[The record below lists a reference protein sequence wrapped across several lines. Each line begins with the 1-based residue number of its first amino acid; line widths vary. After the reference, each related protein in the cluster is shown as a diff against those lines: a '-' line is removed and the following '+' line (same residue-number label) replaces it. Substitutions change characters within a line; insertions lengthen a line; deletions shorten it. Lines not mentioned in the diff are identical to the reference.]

1 MDTEKRRL
9 RMLNRWVPKGCKLVS
24 LLLVLVMVFS
34 GCGGTEVERYLK
46 KYAKPVDFEQGLDD
60 KIFGNAD
67 NYRFFFAGE
76 IHQQTM
82 IYPAKKMML
91 QYLHENQG
99 VNYLLMEEGMGA
111 GLLIDHYIQ
120 TGDEEILNFALEC
133 KKGLHTDAEL
143 ERDLWQWLYEYNSQ
157 QPEDKKIH
165 AIGIDIEFN
174 TVATLKGLTL
184 LIQNPEQVE
193 DEWKTLYQK
202 AITIK
207 RDSYDEQAVKAFSE
221 LIHLTF
227 PEGQNEKKMRE
238 VFGDNYDIAVRI
250 YDNMVFA
257 STPEFYNSK
266 FHTDTDI
273 TFYDKRDEHAIEVI
287 RWLLNRLPED
297 AKFFAQY
304 GAAHTYQ
311 KEMPLTNYNQKYNRL
326 GMRLN
331 EGRFPLKGQVCTIPY
346 FIFQKGE
353 ESREV
358 ESNLFY
364 SDWLQDYV
372 DEPTFISLDEEDSP
386 FSKEGVVA
394 LKEGCEG
401 VLTDYFQKILILPN
415 SEEAPEIQCEKFRDD
430 LAGIEYSSVRAL
442 EVCIDKHLN
451 EPSHE
456 DNAQHLSEMN
466 CLYVPPVCLENTEK
480 IDNIIVAPA
489 WVQVSFEQN
498 EFKYLFEHHF
508 ADENAYQLAQYYYK
522 QEKNNPTILE
532 AENTPVY
539 SYDGGIDE
547 RWYVWMQDEQ
557 CFVLRRLK
565 NGSGMAEKDLLLC
578 SAQKLMLNTEHS
590 NIKSMS

>member
-1 MDTEKRRL
+1 
-9 RMLNRWVPKGCKLVS
+9 MLSKEVLKACKLVS

-46 KYAKPVDFEQGLDD
+46 KYAKPVDFEQGLDN
-60 KIFGNAD
+60 KTFGNAND
-67 NYRFFFAGE
+67 YRFFFAGE

-133 KKGLHTDAEL
+133 KKGLHTDAEP

-165 AIGIDIEFN
+165 AIGIDAEFN
-174 TVATLKGLTL
+174 INAMIKGISLLVEQPDKVSKEWKMLFEEPMGDEKQSFAKVVPLLLPLEKHEKELRDIFGENYEIVVRIAGYLTSFVSY
-184 LIQNPEQVE
+184 IQNGGSGQLG
-193 DEWKTLYQK
+193 DELY
-202 AITIK
+202 
-207 RDSYDEQAVKAFSE
+207 SF
-221 LIHLTF
+221 
-227 PEGQNEKKMRE
+227 
-238 VFGDNYDIAVRI
+238 
-250 YDNMVFA
+250 
-257 STPEFYNSK
+257 
-266 FHTDTDI
+266 
-273 TFYDKRDEHAIEVI
+273 RDEHSLENI
-287 RWLLNRLPED
+287 RFLLNTLPED

-353 ESREV
+353 ESKEV
-358 ESNLFY
+358 ESVLFY
-364 SDWLQDYV
+364 SDWLEDYV

-401 VLTDYFQKILILPN
+401 VLTDYFQKVLILPN

-498 EFKYLFEHHF
+498 GFKYLFEHHF

-578 SAQKLMLNTEHS
+578 SAQKLMLNTERS
-590 NIKSMS
+590 NIKSTS

>member
-1 MDTEKRRL
+1 
-9 RMLNRWVPKGCKLVS
+9 MLSKQVLKACKLVS

-46 KYAKPVDFEQGLDD
+46 KYAKPVDFEQGLNDET
-60 KIFGNAD
+60 FGNAH
-67 NYRFFFAGE
+67 NYRFFLAGE
-76 IHQQTM
+76 VHWQTM
-82 IYPAKKMML
+82 IYPSKKMML

-207 RDSYDEQAVKAFSE
+207 RDSYDEQAVKAFNE
-221 LIHLTF
+221 LIHLTY
-227 PEGQNEKKMRE
+227 PEGQNEKKMQE
-238 VFGDNYDIAVRI
+238 VFGDNYDIAVRV

-311 KEMPLTNYNQKYNRL
+311 KEIPLTNHNQRYNRL

-331 EGRFPLKGQVCTIPY
+331 EERFPLKGQVCTIPY

-401 VLTDYFQKILILPN
+401 VLLP
-415 SEEAPEIQCEKFRDD
+415 
-430 LAGIEYSSVRAL
+430 
-442 EVCIDKHLN
+442 
-451 EPSHE
+451 
-456 DNAQHLSEMN
+456 
-466 CLYVPPVCLENTEK
+466 ENP
-480 IDNIIVAPA
+480 DPA
-489 WVQVSFEQN
+489 
-498 EFKYLFEHHF
+498 
-508 ADENAYQLAQYYYK
+508 
-522 QEKNNPTILE
+522 
-532 AENTPVY
+532 
-539 SYDGGIDE
+539 
-547 RWYVWMQDEQ
+547 
-557 CFVLRRLK
+557 
-565 NGSGMAEKDLLLC
+565 
-578 SAQKLMLNTEHS
+578 KLGRGT
-590 NIKSMS
+590 

>member
-1 MDTEKRRL
+1 M
-9 RMLNRWVPKGCKLVS
+9 CKLVS

-60 KIFGNAD
+60 KTFGNAD

-82 IYPAKKMML
+82 IYPSKKMML

-133 KKGLHTDAEL
+133 KKGLHTDAEP

-297 AKFFAQY
+297 AKFFAQF
-304 GAAHTYQ
+304 GAGHIYQ
-311 KEMPLTNYNQKYNRL
+311 TPVDEVVGSKNFHRL
-326 GMRLN
+326 GTRLN
-331 EGRFPLKGQVCTIPY
+331 EGRFPLKGQVCSILYMVENKSSET
-346 FIFQKGE
+346 QKNEPLG
-353 ESREV
+353 
-358 ESNLFY
+358 Y
-364 SDWLQDYV
+364 YDWFDNSVFQDYF
-372 DEPTFISLDEEDSP
+372 EQTTFIPLDMEGSP
-386 FSKEGVVA
+386 FTQEIEGMVPNE
-394 LKEGCEG
+394 EGA

-415 SEEAPEIQCEKFRDD
+415 SEEAP
-430 LAGIEYSSVRAL
+430 
-442 EVCIDKHLN
+442 
-451 EPSHE
+451 
-456 DNAQHLSEMN
+456 
-466 CLYVPPVCLENTEK
+466 K
-480 IDNIIVAPA
+480 I
-489 WVQVSFEQN
+489 
-498 EFKYLFEHHF
+498 K
-508 ADENAYQLAQYYYK
+508 
-522 QEKNNPTILE
+522 
-532 AENTPVY
+532 
-539 SYDGGIDE
+539 
-547 RWYVWMQDEQ
+547 
-557 CFVLRRLK
+557 
-565 NGSGMAEKDLLLC
+565 
-578 SAQKLMLNTEHS
+578 
-590 NIKSMS
+590 

>member
-1 MDTEKRRL
+1 
-9 RMLNRWVPKGCKLVS
+9 MLSKEVLKACKLVS

-46 KYAKPVDFEQGLDD
+46 KYAKPVDFEQGLDN
-60 KIFGNAD
+60 KTFGNAND
-67 NYRFFFAGE
+67 YRFFFAGE

-133 KKGLHTDAEL
+133 KKGLHTDAEP

-238 VFGDNYDIAVRI
+238 VFGDNYDIAVQI

-257 STPEFYNSK
+257 SAPEFYNSQ

-353 ESREV
+353 ESKEV
-358 ESNLFY
+358 ESVLFY
-364 SDWLQDYV
+364 SDWLEDYV

-401 VLTDYFQKILILPN
+401 VLTDYFQKVLILPN
-415 SEEAPEIQCEKFRDD
+415 SEEAPEIQCENFRDD

-590 NIKSMS
+590 NIKSTL

>member
-1 MDTEKRRL
+1 
-9 RMLNRWVPKGCKLVS
+9 MLNRWIPKGCKLVS

-60 KIFGNAD
+60 KTFGNAD

-165 AIGIDIEFN
+165 AIGIDIEFS
-174 TVATLKGLTL
+174 TKAIMKAISL
-184 LIQNPEQVE
+184 LEQKPIELPE
-193 DEWKTLYQK
+193 EWKPLYEK
-202 AITIK
+202 AVAGDVASFNQLYGMMYPIK
-207 RDSYDEQAVKAFSE
+207 QYEDQLRD
-221 LIHLTF
+221 I
-227 PEGQNEKKMRE
+227 
-238 VFGDNYDIAVRI
+238 FGDNYD
-250 YDNMVFA
+250 VFMQIMK
-257 STPEFYNSK
+257 SFEYVVKISEQTQLP
-266 FHTDTDI
+266 TDTREEYDI
-273 TFYDKRDEHAIEVI
+273 YYSIRDEHSLENI
-287 RWLLNRLPED
+287 RFLLDTLPED
-297 AKFFAQY
+297 AKFFAQF
-304 GAAHTYQ
+304 GAGHIYQ
-311 KEMPLTNYNQKYNRL
+311 TPVDEVVGSKNFHRL
-326 GMRLN
+326 GTRLN
-331 EGRFPLKGQVCTIPY
+331 EGRFPLKGQVCSILYMVENKSSET
-346 FIFQKGE
+346 QKNEPLG
-353 ESREV
+353 
-358 ESNLFY
+358 Y
-364 SDWLQDYV
+364 YDWFDNSVFQDYF
-372 DEPTFISLDEEDSP
+372 EQTTFIPLDMEGSP
-386 FSKEGVVA
+386 FTQEIEGMVPNE
-394 LKEGCEG
+394 EGA

-498 EFKYLFEHHF
+498 GFKYLFEHHF

-578 SAQKLMLNTEHS
+578 SAQKLMLNTERS
-590 NIKSMS
+590 NIKSTS

>member
-1 MDTEKRRL
+1 
-9 RMLNRWVPKGCKLVS
+9 MLSKQVLKVCKLVS

-60 KIFGNAD
+60 KTFGNAD

-165 AIGIDIEFN
+165 AIGIDIEFS
-174 TVATLKGLTL
+174 TKAIMKAISL
-184 LIQNPEQVE
+184 LEQKPIELPE
-193 DEWKTLYQK
+193 EWKPLYEK
-202 AITIK
+202 AVAGDVASFNQLYGMMYPIK
-207 RDSYDEQAVKAFSE
+207 QYEDQLRD
-221 LIHLTF
+221 I
-227 PEGQNEKKMRE
+227 
-238 VFGDNYDIAVRI
+238 FGDNYD
-250 YDNMVFA
+250 VFMQIMK
-257 STPEFYNSK
+257 SFEYVVKISEQTQLP
-266 FHTDTDI
+266 TDTREEYDI
-273 TFYDKRDEHAIEVI
+273 YYSIRDEHSLENI
-287 RWLLNRLPED
+287 RFLLDTLPED
-297 AKFFAQY
+297 AKFFAQF
-304 GAAHTYQ
+304 GAGHIYQ
-311 KEMPLTNYNQKYNRL
+311 TPVDEVVGSKNFHRL
-326 GMRLN
+326 GTRLN
-331 EGRFPLKGQVCTIPY
+331 EGRFPLKGQVCSILY
-346 FIFQKGE
+346 M
-353 ESREV
+353 V
-358 ESNLFY
+358 ENKSGVTKKNEPLGY
-364 SDWLQDYV
+364 YDWFDNRVFQDYF
-372 DEPTFISLDEEDSP
+372 EQTTFIPLDMEGSP
-386 FSKEGVVA
+386 FTQEIEGMVPNE
-394 LKEGCEG
+394 EGAA
-401 VLTDYFQKILILPN
+401 LTDYFQKILILPN

-590 NIKSMS
+590 NIKSTL

>member
-1 MDTEKRRL
+1 
-9 RMLNRWVPKGCKLVS
+9 MLSKQVLKACKLVS

-133 KKGLHTDAEL
+133 KKGLHTDAEP

-386 FSKEGVVA
+386 FSKEDVVK

-401 VLTDYFQKILILPN
+401 VLTDYFQKVLILPN
-415 SEEAPEIQCEKFRDD
+415 SEEAPEIQCEKIRDD

-498 EFKYLFEHHF
+498 GFKYLFEHHF

-578 SAQKLMLNTEHS
+578 SAQKLMLNTERS
-590 NIKSMS
+590 NIKSTS

>member
-1 MDTEKRRL
+1 
-9 RMLNRWVPKGCKLVS
+9 MLSKQVLKVCKLVS

-46 KYAKPVDFEQGLDD
+46 KYAKPVDFEQGLDN
-60 KIFGNAD
+60 KTFGNAD
-67 NYRFFFAGE
+67 DYRFFFAGE

-578 SAQKLMLNTEHS
+578 SAQKLMLNTERS

>member
-1 MDTEKRRL
+1 MDTEKRRFT
-9 RMLNRWVPKGCKLVS
+9 MLSKQVLKACKLVS

-46 KYAKPVDFEQGLDD
+46 KYAKPVDFEQGLDN
-60 KIFGNAD
+60 KTFGNAD

-207 RDSYDEQAVKAFSE
+207 RDSYDEQAVKAFNE
-221 LIHLTF
+221 LIHLTY
-227 PEGQNEKKMRE
+227 PEGQNEKKMQE
-238 VFGDNYDIAVRI
+238 VFGDNYDIAVRV

-266 FHTDTDI
+266 FHTDI

-311 KEMPLTNYNQKYNRL
+311 KEIPLTNHNQRYNRL

-331 EGRFPLKGQVCTIPY
+331 EERFPLKGQVCTIPY

-498 EFKYLFEHHF
+498 GFKYLFEHHF

-532 AENTPVY
+532 AENMPVY

-578 SAQKLMLNTEHS
+578 SAQKLMLNTERS

>member
-1 MDTEKRRL
+1 
-9 RMLNRWVPKGCKLVS
+9 MLSKQVLKVCKLVS

-46 KYAKPVDFEQGLDD
+46 KYAKPVDFEQGLDN
-60 KIFGNAD
+60 KTFGNAD
-67 NYRFFFAGE
+67 DYRFFFAGE

-133 KKGLHTDAEL
+133 KKGLHTDAEP

-238 VFGDNYDIAVRI
+238 VFGDNYDIAVQI

-257 STPEFYNSK
+257 SAPEFYNSQ

-353 ESREV
+353 ESKEV
-358 ESNLFY
+358 ESVLFY
-364 SDWLQDYV
+364 SDWLEDYV

-590 NIKSMS
+590 NIKSTL

>member
-1 MDTEKRRL
+1 
-9 RMLNRWVPKGCKLVS
+9 MLSKQVLKACKLVS

-133 KKGLHTDAEL
+133 KKGLHTDAEP

-227 PEGQNEKKMRE
+227 PEGQNEKKMQE
-238 VFGDNYDIAVRI
+238 VFGDNYDIAVQI

-257 STPEFYNSK
+257 SAPEFYNSQ

-578 SAQKLMLNTEHS
+578 SAQKLMLNTERS
-590 NIKSMS
+590 NIKSTS

>member
-1 MDTEKRRL
+1 M
-9 RMLNRWVPKGCKLVS
+9 
-24 LLLVLVMVFS
+24 
-34 GCGGTEVERYLK
+34 
-46 KYAKPVDFEQGLDD
+46 DFEQGLDN
-60 KIFGNAD
+60 KTFGNAD
-67 NYRFFFAGE
+67 DYRFFFGGE
-76 IHQQTM
+76 VHQQTM

-133 KKGLHTDAEL
+133 KKGLHNYAEL
-143 ERDLWQWLYEYNSQ
+143 ERDLWQWLYEYSSQ

-193 DEWKTLYQK
+193 NEWKTLYQK

-238 VFGDNYDIAVRI
+238 VFGDNYDIAVQI

-257 STPEFYNSK
+257 SAPEFYNSQ

-415 SEEAPEIQCEKFRDD
+415 SEEAPKIQ
-430 LAGIEYSSVRAL
+430 
-442 EVCIDKHLN
+442 
-451 EPSHE
+451 
-456 DNAQHLSEMN
+456 
-466 CLYVPPVCLENTEK
+466 
-480 IDNIIVAPA
+480 
-489 WVQVSFEQN
+489 
-498 EFKYLFEHHF
+498 
-508 ADENAYQLAQYYYK
+508 
-522 QEKNNPTILE
+522 
-532 AENTPVY
+532 
-539 SYDGGIDE
+539 
-547 RWYVWMQDEQ
+547 
-557 CFVLRRLK
+557 
-565 NGSGMAEKDLLLC
+565 
-578 SAQKLMLNTEHS
+578 
-590 NIKSMS
+590 

>member
-1 MDTEKRRL
+1 
-9 RMLNRWVPKGCKLVS
+9 MLSKQVLKVCKLVS

-60 KIFGNAD
+60 KTFGNAD

-91 QYLHENQG
+91 QYLHEDQG

-238 VFGDNYDIAVRI
+238 VFGDNYDIAVQI

-257 STPEFYNSK
+257 SAPEFYNSQ

-386 FSKEGVVA
+386 FSKEDVVK

-401 VLTDYFQKILILPN
+401 VLTNYFQKILILPN

-498 EFKYLFEHHF
+498 GFKYLFEHHF

-522 QEKNNPTILE
+522 QEKNNSTILE

-590 NIKSMS
+590 NIKSTL

>member
-1 MDTEKRRL
+1 M
-9 RMLNRWVPKGCKLVS
+9 MLSKQVLKACKLVS

-46 KYAKPVDFEQGLDD
+46 KYAKPVDFEQGLDN
-60 KIFGNAD
+60 KTFGNAD
-67 NYRFFFAGE
+67 NYRFFFGGE
-76 IHQQTM
+76 VHQQTM

-133 KKGLHTDAEL
+133 KKGLHTDAEP

-207 RDSYDEQAVKAFSE
+207 RDSYDEQAVKAFNE
-221 LIHLTF
+221 LIHLTY
-227 PEGQNEKKMRE
+227 PEGQNEKKMQE
-238 VFGDNYDIAVRI
+238 VFGDNYDIAVRV

-353 ESREV
+353 ESKEV
-358 ESNLFY
+358 ESVLFY
-364 SDWLQDYV
+364 SDWLEDYV

-401 VLTDYFQKILILPN
+401 VLTDYFQKVLILPN
-415 SEEAPEIQCEKFRDD
+415 SEEAPKIQCEKFRDD

-498 EFKYLFEHHF
+498 GFKYLFEHHF

-532 AENTPVY
+532 AENMPVY

-578 SAQKLMLNTEHS
+578 SAQKLMLNTERS

>member
-1 MDTEKRRL
+1 
-9 RMLNRWVPKGCKLVS
+9 MLSKQVLKACKLVS

-46 KYAKPVDFEQGLDD
+46 KYAKPVDFEQGLDN
-60 KIFGNAD
+60 KTFGNAD
-67 NYRFFFAGE
+67 DYRFFFAGE

-133 KKGLHTDAEL
+133 KKGLHTDAEP

-238 VFGDNYDIAVRI
+238 VFGDNYDIAVQI

-257 STPEFYNSK
+257 SAPEFYNSQ

-578 SAQKLMLNTEHS
+578 SAQKLMLNTERS
-590 NIKSMS
+590 NIKSTS